1 MEDKNELKIA
11 VIGGGSSYTPEIIEG
26 LIERYHQL
34 PVKDLY
40 LADIKAGQEKLNIV
54 GDLAQRMIDQAG
66 IETNIHLT
74 LDREEAIKDADFI
87 ITQFRVG
94 QLDARIQDEKIPLQ
108 YNCLGQETTG
118 AGGMAKAL
126 RTIPVILDICAD
138 IERLA
143 PEAWLINFTNPSG
156 IITETVRKQT
166 AVKCIGLCN
175 VPVVMHNTC
184 ADMLEVNRR
193 DIELD
198 LIGLNHLVW
207 GRDVIYNG
215 QSQLDKIL
223 SRLLS
228 GEQISVKN
236 ISDFPWEDDLLKSLG
251 LLPCPY
257 HKYYYYT
264 SQILKEEIEA
274 AQNEG
279 TRGEVVK
286 AIEKELFALYQ
297 DPELTEKP
305 AMLDERGGH
314 YYSEAACNL
323 IDAIYNDLGTIHY
336 LNVPN
341 NGVIDSLP
349 DDAVIER
356 TCSVNQSGPHP
367 FASQTLDPK
376 IRGLIQVVK
385 DYEIL
390 TIKAGVD
397 GDYNAA
403 YQALLLHPLV
413 DSNVV
418 KPLLDDILTANRE
431 YLPQFKSALEEKN
444 L

>member
-1 MEDKNELKIA
+1 MKYQKEIKIA

-26 LIERYHQL
+26 LIERYQEL
-34 PVKDLY
+34 PVAEIY
-40 LADIKAGQEKLNIV
+40 LVDIEVGEEKLNIV
-54 GDLAQRMIDQAG
+54 GGLAQRMIERAG
-66 IETNIHLT
+66 LDINLHLT
-74 LDREEAIKDADFI
+74 LDREQAIKDADFI

-126 RTIPVILDICAD
+126 RTIPVILDICTE

-143 PEAWLINFTNPSG
+143 PDAWLINFTNPSG
-156 IITETVRKQT
+156 IITETVYKHT
-166 AVKCIGLCN
+166 DVKCIGLCN

-184 ADMLEVNRR
+184 ADMLEVDRK

-215 QSQLDKIL
+215 QSQIDKII
-223 SRLLS
+223 SKLLS
-228 GEQISVKN
+228 GEQISVSN
-236 ISDFPWEDDLLKSLG
+236 ISDFPWEKDLLKSLQI
-251 LLPCPY
+251 LPCPY
-257 HKYYYYT
+257 HKYYYQT
-264 SQILKEEIEA
+264 SQILAEEIESA
-274 AQNEG
+274 ENEG

-286 AIEKELFALYQ
+286 ELEKNLFELYQ
-297 DPELTEKP
+297 DPNLAEKP

-314 YYSEAACNL
+314 FYSEAACDL
-323 IDAIYNDLGTIHY
+323 INAIYNDLGTLHY
-336 LNVPN
+336 LNIPN
-341 NGVIDSLP
+341 NGVVDCLP
-349 DDAVIER
+349 DEAVIEGS
-356 TCSVNQSGPHP
+356 CYVDNNGPHP
-367 FASQTLDPK
+367 IASEQLEPK

-390 TIKAGVD
+390 TIKAGVN
-397 GDYNAA
+397 GDYDAA

-418 KPLLDDILTANRE
+418 KPLLNEILTANSE
-431 YLPQFKSALEEKN
+431 YLPQFESVLQEKN
-444 L
+444 S

>member
-1 MEDKNELKIA
+1 MEDKKALKIT

-26 LIERYHQL
+26 LIERHHQL
-34 PVKDLY
+34 PVAELY
-40 LADIKAGQEKLNIV
+40 LVDIEAGREKLNIV
-54 GDLAQRMIDQAG
+54 GALAQRMIEQAG
-66 IETNIHLT
+66 LDIDIHLT
-74 LDREEAIKDADFI
+74 LDREEAIKEADFI

-94 QLDARIQDEKIPLQ
+94 LLDARIQDEKIPLQ

-156 IITETVRKQT
+156 IITETVLKHTDVQ
-166 AVKCIGLCN
+166 CIGLCN

-184 ADMLEVNRR
+184 AEMLEVERKE
-193 DIELD
+193 IELD

-207 GRDVIYNG
+207 GRDVIYKG

-228 GEQISVKN
+228 GEQISVSN
-236 ISDFPWEDDLLKSLG
+236 ISDFPWEEDLLKSLE

-257 HKYYYYT
+257 HKYYYQT
-264 SQILKEEIEA
+264 SKILEEEIEA
-274 AQNEG
+274 AENEG

-286 AIEKELFALYQ
+286 KLEKELFKLYQ
-297 DPELTEKP
+297 DPNLREKP

-314 YYSEAACNL
+314 FYSEAACDL
-323 IDAIYNDLGTIHY
+323 INAIYNDLGTTHY

-356 TCSVNQSGPHP
+356 TCLVNQSGPHP
-367 FASQTLDPK
+367 FNSEKLEPK

-390 TIKAGVD
+390 TIQAGVNGYYD
-397 GDYNAA
+397 AA

-413 DSNVV
+413 DSNSV
-418 KPLLDDILTANRE
+418 KPLLDDILAANSE
-431 YLPQFKSALEEKN
+431 YLPQFESVIEEKN

>member
-1 MEDKNELKIA
+1 MEDQKGIKIT

-26 LIERYHQL
+26 LIERYQQL
-34 PVKDLY
+34 PIAELY
-40 LADIKAGQEKLNIV
+40 LVDIEAGQEKLNIV
-54 GDLAQRMIDQAG
+54 GGLAQRMIEQAG
-66 IETNIHLT
+66 LNITIHLT
-74 LDREEAIKDADFI
+74 LDREKAIKDSDFI

-94 QLDARIQDEKIPLQ
+94 HLDARIQDEKIPLQ

-126 RTIPVILDICAD
+126 RTIPVILDICTE

-156 IITETVRKQT
+156 IITETVHKHT
-166 AVKCIGLCN
+166 DVKCIGLCN

-184 ADMLEVNRR
+184 ADMLEVNRK

-207 GRDVIYNG
+207 GRDVICNG
-215 QSQLDKIL
+215 QSQIDKII

-228 GEQISVKN
+228 GEQISVSN
-236 ISDFPWEDDLLKSLG
+236 ISDFTWEDDLLKSLKI
-251 LLPCPY
+251 LPCPY
-257 HKYYYYT
+257 HKYYYQT
-264 SQILKEEIEA
+264 SQILEEEIEA
-274 AQNEG
+274 AKNEG

-286 AIEKELFALYQ
+286 GLEKDLFDLYQ
-297 DPELTEKP
+297 DPNLAEKP

-314 YYSEAACNL
+314 FYSEAACDL
-323 IDAIYNDLGTIHY
+323 INAIHNDLGTIHY

-341 NGVIDSLP
+341 NGVINSLP
-349 DDAVIER
+349 DDAIIER
-356 TCSVNQSGPHP
+356 TCFVNKSGPHP
-367 FASQTLDPK
+367 FNSRPLNPK

-390 TIKAGVD
+390 TIKAAVE
-397 GDYNAA
+397 GDYDLA

-418 KPLLDDILTANRE
+418 KPLLNEILRANIE
-431 YLPQFKSALEEKN
+431 YLPQFESVVQENDL
-444 L
+444 